1 MRTPLS
7 VLLKDKG
14 GSTYSISP
22 SESGFECATIMNRHG
37 VGALLVMENN
47 KLVGIISERDL
58 IRKLLGTT
66 TDPKSVTVAQLMTKD
81 PVTVPPSTTVQEAMK
96 IITEKRFRHLPVMEN
111 NQLVGV
117 ISIGDLTRWVMLQQE
132 YEIAALTGYIQGSSN

>member
-14 GSTYSISP
+14 GSTYSIQP
-22 SESGFECATIMNRHG
+22 QASGFECATKMNELG
-37 VGALLVMENN
+37 VGALLVMENE

-58 IRKLLGTT
+58 IRKLLGTSN
-66 TDPKSVTVAQLMTKD
+66 DPKAVKVAELMTKD
-81 PVTVPPSTTVQEAMK
+81 PITVLPSMTVQEAMK
-96 IITEKRFRHLPVMEN
+96 MITEKRFRHLPVVEN
-111 NQLVGV
+111 GKLHGV

-132 YEIAALTGYIQGSSN
+132 YEIAALTGYIQGS